1 MYNSPLKLFT
11 DEITRDIA
19 KKQDTLVFNAVA
31 RLGVTVDRDELLRAL
46 RYDRGQYDKGY
57 ADGKADGRASAMAEI
72 VRCKECIFRPT
83 TKGDMYGTDVVFPY
97 EDMCPLQC
105 EDPYYNQMMDGDFFC
120 ANGERRDDDA

>member
-1 MYNSPLKLFT
+1 MYNSPVKLFT

-19 KKQDTLVFNAVA
+19 KKQDALVFNAVA

-57 ADGKADGRASAMAEI
+57 ADGKSDGRAAAMAEI

-83 TKGDMYGTDVVFPY
+83 TKGDMYGTDVRFPY
-97 EDMCPLQC
+97 EGMCPLEC

>member
-1 MYNSPLKLFT
+1 MYKSP
-11 DEITRDIA
+11 ITLMTNEMAMQIA
-19 KKQDTLVFNAVA
+19 KHQDEVVFTALQACVPD
-31 RLGVTVDRDELLRAL
+31 VDRAELLRAL
-46 RYDRGQYDKGY
+46 RYDREQYDKGY
-57 ADGKADGRASAMAEI
+57 DDGKVDGRAAAMAEI

-97 EDMCPLQC
+97 EGMCPLEC

>member
-46 RYDRGQYDKGY
+46 RYDREQYDKGY
-57 ADGKADGRASAMAEI
+57 ADGKADGRAAAMAEI

-83 TKGDMYGTDVVFPY
+83 TKGDMYGTDVRFPY
-97 EDMCPLQC
+97 EGMCPLEC